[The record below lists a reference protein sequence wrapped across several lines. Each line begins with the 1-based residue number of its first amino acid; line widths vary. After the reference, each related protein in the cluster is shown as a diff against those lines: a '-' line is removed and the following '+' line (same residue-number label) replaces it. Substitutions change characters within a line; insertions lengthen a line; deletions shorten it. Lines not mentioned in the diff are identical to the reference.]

1 MPGNIDEHIHIETL
15 ANVVYLIDVEQ
26 ESIDRDFGACAAGIW
41 SFGNRLNLRQI
52 DSLRAQG
59 STEQSRGQENC

>member
-15 ANVVYLIDVEQ
+15 TNVVYVVDVEQ
-26 ESIDRDFGACAAGIW
+26 VSTNRDFGACAAGIW
-41 SFGNRLNLRQI
+41 SFGHRLSLRQI

-59 STEQSRGQENC
+59 STEQSRGQKNC